1 MTHAVVN
8 LDSEANAV
16 VMCCSDDRAVVMC
29 CSDSDPYIRCSEN
42 PTLYSERVEDHQK
55 MVDTHDA
62 MCYNITPL
70 LYSIRERGIPVLLSS
85 EL

>member
-1 MTHAVVN
+1 MSLNSDIDAVVT
-8 LDSEANAV
+8 
-16 VMCCSDDRAVVMC
+16 R
-29 CSDSDPYIRCSEN
+29 CSDSDAHIRCSEN
-42 PTLYSERVEDHQK
+42 PCCIVDRVEDHQK

-62 MCYNITPL
+62 MCYNITPD